1 MISPKITLLKSPSTG
16 NVEVVIHDT
25 ACALPGHLYLVPE
38 GSLTLEDAAAP
49 YRKEIALLKKR
60 LEKANR
66 AKRHILNN
74 LRKES

>member
-25 ACALPGHLYLVPE
+25 AYAIPGQLYLVPE

-66 AKRHILNN
+66 AKKHIVRNM
-74 LRKES
+74 KGA

>member
-1 MISPKITLLKSPSTG
+1 MISPRITLLKSPSTG
-16 NVEVVIHDT
+16 NIEVVIHDT
-25 ACALPGHLYLVPE
+25 TYAIPGHLYIVPE

-49 YRKEIALLKKR
+49 YRKEVEILKKR